1 MVVLILLF
9 LLAALLVN
17 IDLPNDIEE
26 VKIDMIIKSKY
37 GSQWELISLGA
48 YAAANEYGA
57 QLAILA
63 PDYEKDVLAQKS
75 LLLNA
80 RNESGDVIIL
90 APINYSQL
98 KEPVVEISNHGIP
111 VMTIVSEW
119 ETTDVYSSLT
129 SDYIEVGNM
138 LGEALVREIGLE
150 GNIVIVATVND
161 ALIIEQKLQGLNEFL
176 DMKTNIKL
184 LEIIYTAT
192 DIYSVERRF
201 YNYLQ
206 ETNIDGIIT
215 LDTVSTIGIGKAIER
230 LDINIGAIGTNIY
243 EDDLYLLDEGY
254 FDQIVDENFFAIGYL
269 AVENSIN
276 KIKDND
282 VFVHKKISAYVINK
296 NNMYDNDIQKIIFP
310 IK

>member
-1 MVVLILLF
+1 VRKKSFRFMVVLILLF

-37 GSQWELISLGA
+37 GSQWELISL
-48 YAAANEYGA
+48 
-57 QLAILA
+57 
-63 PDYEKDVLAQKS
+63 
-75 LLLNA
+75 
-80 RNESGDVIIL
+80 IIL